1 MYLSTVFLHSKERRL
16 PIRALKFCQS
26 LIVRIDSYYE
36 EVLKLFNAYPSCT
49 RYALHV
55 SCKQFYS
62 IARLSHSFHI
72 SRSLVSMARKFKRAL
87 TCISFGHAGLYRQS
101 GVQSSTKVTS
111 TAKIACIRWELLWVG
126 AIVNEILCIKVVHF
140 ELDWRIQHG
149 EHYASDTHKFN
160 VSFR

>member
-1 MYLSTVFLHSKERRL
+1 MILFHFVSWQSIKSFCKIVVNDMYIYSCFCIPLDYSTVIQARMYLSTVFLHSKERRL

-111 TAKIACIRWELLWVG
+111 TAKIACIR
-126 AIVNEILCIKVVHF
+126 
-140 ELDWRIQHG
+140 
-149 EHYASDTHKFN
+149 
-160 VSFR
+160 